1 MSNKQHTL
9 VKEFKDISSMTNTT
23 NSINFIGLIK
33 NIIIYK
39 NNNVFVR
46 VFSPAYINDPKEISN
61 KQITVFLNTNIIEK
75 FFNDIENVYEISKE
89 QTSEQ
94 EIFGINKLIFVKIIA
109 KLRITKK
116 MNFLAGSTFD
126 ILSAQQ
132 FLDISTTNN
141 DGDVDTSTKDLISN
155 SVINLCSWNLASQI
169 SFNFDYLQN
178 TVSEIE
184 LLKNFA
190 KKSED
195 KKNYKYIA
203 GLRDD
208 SDTDDSIDIN
218 GADDT
223 DDELPEPK
231 EKVESIT
238 KKTVLPLLNTE
249 LKQKEAPPMIQLSPP
264 SSSQEDNFSPSPSP
278 NKHDLINS
286 EHEKVSIYI
295 DDEKKVENDNYGG
308 GDDDDAQN
316 FFNLNLSQL
325 NKETDSVTNKDTLKS
340 VSEKKI
346 LPNVD
351 LGFDDSDESDF
362 DMVTGKRKKRDLD
375 KAEKENV
382 APKLKRNKISSS
394 SEESLQFYDAQE
406 IAQNEEDEEETEE
419 EEEEEEEKNID
430 EYRHKQFIQTQ
441 RSGSLI
447 FNSQYRDIESDSTN
461 KSNFSSKQALSQF
474 FDEVNCDEKLP
485 KDISN
490 EDEKNSQVSSIK
502 ETPIVITSEQKD
514 QNNISRVTQ
523 PGGLIIRSQSQ
534 NESHATPTQ
543 EKPVIVHAG
552 VQTNINYMAMELIWK
567 RTHALL
573 AEPSP
578 SSTFSNSLNS
588 PSLQYNLNSVTPI
601 STKTRLTKK
610 IQHIPNLQMDKKTGT
625 IQGALLSDPGREKQ
639 RLNKIDSVLEV
650 DEDDVEEMMEDGMAI
665 GSSPAKPR
673 TVSNGNGEEEN
684 DDEEEEGDDYDEDIE
699 NNAMIV
705 ETTNAGDVS
714 KKDKKSPISKK
725 QPLPAISQPELS
737 SDSDDEEE
745 KEIDLNAFKKKK
757 IQSSSEITKKTTK
770 EETSIVTQ
778 NDSKIHRL
786 VKGVGNIAPI
796 SCNVLGILPLTT
808 SIPRSIYGN
817 FVLQVVESADY
828 IRCLANKQDIKK
840 FIVNIHV
847 RNTESLA
854 KRLGMDENSGDE
866 DDDSLLKKIYKLFAI
881 GLEKNVI
888 INIRRQKDNDL
899 HWFYKKTFDSS
910 MSDCLETKNQQADIN
925 LTKTCTI
932 GDLNF
937 NELGKHDI
945 YVFLVALRIKK
956 EGTGARLLVT
966 DFLDFSSS
974 DIIFAPPA
982 TTLNGHELTTV
993 KEVFVKNVYMFRK
1006 IIAEVNS
1013 IYGLNINTDLSNGG
1027 IDTRFFTDYPLLD
1040 LGVVVRLSGWTKEF
1054 RGMIDLNMNRLTF
1067 LQRNKTIDGPSKEMQ
1082 KLNSLYKRYD
1092 SNTDQS
1098 FLEKNFNNLVKF
1110 LPYKKNDKTGEIVLE
1125 EHVDD
1130 KNVLLE
1136 NYDYALKQIKNL
1148 EYEELS
1154 VEEDDVFEVET
1165 LGDLNDKINDAFTI
1179 YEINNVEIINIK
1191 YYSEK
1196 CLELILQKNGETSN
1210 IYLLH
1215 EKNVRAMFLQHRK
1228 IRNSRNAVYNT
1239 LKKMSYPLA
1248 LDSPIFVISRI
1259 VQFKQNGFKSN
1270 LWEMIGFDEIW
1281 RE

>member
-1 MSNKQHTL
+1 MSNNQHTL

-23 NSINFIGLIK
+23 CSINFTGLIK
-33 NIIIYK
+33 NIIVHK
-39 NNNVFVR
+39 NNNIFVR
-46 VFSPAYINDPKEISN
+46 VFSPGYINDPKEISN

-75 FFNDIENVYEISKE
+75 FFDDIEDVYEISKE
-89 QTSEQ
+89 QTGEQ
-94 EIFGINKLIFVKIIA
+94 EIFDTNKLIFVNIIA

-116 MNFLAGSTFD
+116 MNFLASSSFD
-126 ILSAQQ
+126 ILSFQQ
-132 FLDISTTNN
+132 FLDISEKNN
-141 DGDVDTSTKDLISN
+141 DDVDTSTKDLIRN
-155 SVINLCSWNLASQI
+155 SVIKLCSWNLASQI

-203 GLRDD
+203 GLRND
-208 SDTDDSIDIN
+208 SDTDDSIVIEGTN
-218 GADDT
+218 DT
-223 DDELPEPK
+223 DDELLEPK
-231 EKVESIT
+231 EKVESMT
-238 KKTVLPLLNTE
+238 KKTVLLLLNTE
-249 LKQKEAPPMIQLSPP
+249 LKEKEAPPMIQLSPP
-264 SSSQEDNFSPSPSP
+264 SSSQDDNFSPSPSP
-278 NKHDLINS
+278 NKHDLINN

-295 DDEKKVENDNYGG
+295 DDEKGVENDDY

-316 FFNLNLSQL
+316 FFNLNLSKL

-340 VSEKKI
+340 ISEKNI

-351 LGFDDSDESDF
+351 LGFDDSDDFDF

-375 KAEKENV
+375 EAEKENV
-382 APKLKRNKISSS
+382 APKFKRNKISSS

-406 IAQNEEDEEETEE
+406 IAKNEEAEEETEE
-419 EEEEEEEKNID
+419 EEEEGKKNID
-430 EYRHKQFIQTQ
+430 EYRHKYFIQTQ

-447 FNSQYRDIESDSTN
+447 FNSQYRDIESDSDN
-461 KSNFSSKQALSQF
+461 KSNFLSKQALSQF
-474 FDEVNCDEKLP
+474 FDEVNCDEKVP

-490 EDEKNSQVSSIK
+490 EHEKNSQLSSIK
-502 ETPIVITSEQKD
+502 KTPIVITSEQKE

-534 NESHATPTQ
+534 NESHAVPTQ
-543 EKPVIVHAG
+543 EEPVIVHAG

-573 AEPSP
+573 REPSP
-578 SSTFSNSLNS
+578 PSTFSNSLNS
-588 PSLQYNLNSVTPI
+588 PSLPYNLNNVTPI
-601 STKTRLTKK
+601 STKTRLIKK
-610 IQHIPNLQMDKKTGT
+610 MQHIPNLQMDKKAGT
-625 IQGALLSDPGREKQ
+625 IQGALLSDPGREKR

-673 TVSNGNGEEEN
+673 TVSNGN
-684 DDEEEEGDDYDEDIE
+684 DEEEDEECDDEDIE

-705 ETTNAGDVS
+705 ETTNAEDVS

-725 QPLPAISQPELS
+725 QPPPAVSQSELS
-737 SDSDDEEE
+737 SDSDEEE
-745 KEIDLNAFKKKK
+745 EEEEVDLNAFKKKK
-757 IQSSSEITKKTTK
+757 KQLSSEITKKTTK
-770 EETSIVTQ
+770 EETSNVTK

-786 VKGVGNIAPI
+786 VKGVGNITPI
-796 SCNVLGILPLTT
+796 SCNVLGILPLTIL
-808 SIPRSIYGN
+808 IPRSVFGN
-817 FVLQVVESADY
+817 FILQVVESADY
-828 IRCLANKQDIKK
+828 RRCLENKQDIKK

-847 RNTESLA
+847 SNTESLA
-854 KRLGMDENSGDE
+854 KRLGMNEDSSDE
-866 DDDSLLKKIYKLFAI
+866 DGDSLLKKIYKLFAI
-881 GLEKNVI
+881 GLEKDVI
-888 INIRRQKDNDL
+888 INIRRQKDDAL
-899 HWFYKKTFDSS
+899 HWFYKKTFDPS
-910 MSDCLETKNQQADIN
+910 MSDYSETENQKADIN

-966 DFLDFSSS
+966 DFLDFSTS
-974 DIIFAPPA
+974 DTIFAPPA
-982 TTLNGHELTTV
+982 TTLNGNELTTV
-993 KEVFVKNVYMFRK
+993 REVFVKDMYMFRK
-1006 IIAEVNS
+1006 IIDEVNS
-1013 IYGLNINTDLSNGG
+1013 IYGLDINTDLSNGG

-1067 LQRNKTIDGPSKEMQ
+1067 LQRNNTIDGPSKEMQ

-1092 SNTDQS
+1092 SYTDQS
-1098 FLEKNFNNLVKF
+1098 FLEEKFDNLVKF

-1125 EHVDD
+1125 EDVDD
-1130 KNVLLE
+1130 KNVLLA
-1136 NYDYALKQIKNL
+1136 NYDYALNQIKNF

-1154 VEEDDVFEVET
+1154 VEEDDVFEVDT
-1165 LGDLNDKINDAFTI
+1165 IGDLNDKINDGFTI

-1196 CLELILQKNGETSN
+1196 CLELILQKNGETSS

-1215 EKNVRAMFLQHRK
+1215 EKNVRAMFLQYRK
-1228 IRNSRNAVYNT
+1228 IRNSKTAVYNT
-1239 LKKMSYPLA
+1239 LKKISYPLA
-1248 LDSPIFVISRI
+1248 LNSPIFVISRI
-1259 VQFKQNGFKSN
+1259 VQFKQNGIKSN

-1281 RE
+1281 KE